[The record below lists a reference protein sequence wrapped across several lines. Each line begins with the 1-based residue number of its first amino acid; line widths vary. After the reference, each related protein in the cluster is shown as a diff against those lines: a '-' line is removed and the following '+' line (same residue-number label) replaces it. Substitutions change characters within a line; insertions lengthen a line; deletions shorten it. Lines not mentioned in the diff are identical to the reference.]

1 MAGMAGRTPHV
12 FLHIG
17 AMKTGTSY
25 LQQLLTENK
34 DALGADGVLFPGKA
48 GWGEQVR
55 GVREVLLLNPDKE
68 MRARTQGAWDR
79 VLAEITEHDG
89 HAALLSM
96 EFMSFARE
104 PGARRLVESLA
115 PADVHV
121 ILTVRDSGRVMPAHW
136 QESTQNRRTIS
147 WREYAEAVVQ
157 GPDSATEPNI
167 WRSSMKA
174 LNIPAILS
182 VWAPLVPSERLHVV
196 LVPPPGSPS
205 TLLWER
211 FAAAV
216 GLEASRYAPPGQGR
230 NQSLGYASADLMRRV
245 NAGLGGL
252 SVSTYNRTV
261 KSYLCKQVLA
271 GRAGEPK
278 MPVTRPLAD
287 FAARWNASMA
297 TAITG
302 SGAKVHGDLSDL
314 DVAADATAA
323 TIRPPAAADLL
334 AAAADAMAGLEH
346 LVELAPEEVA
356 GPDYEQLEVPGPDL
370 GIVRRSA
377 DARWA
382 SEADPVRTAVA
393 DVTDLARRAAELR
406 RRRRPLPDAPAS
418 SASRRGAAGRA
429 RSALARLRR

>member
-1 MAGMAGRTPHV
+1 MAGRTPDV

-25 LQQLLTENK
+25 LQKLLTENK
-34 DALGADGVLFPGKA
+34 DQLGADGVLFPGKA

-55 GVREVLLLNPDKE
+55 GVREVLRLNPDRE

-79 VLAEITEHDG
+79 VVREIAKHDG

-96 EFMSFARE
+96 EFMSFAKG

-136 QESTQNRRTIS
+136 QESTQNRRSTS
-147 WREYAEAVVQ
+147 WQEYADAVVQ
-157 GPDSATEPNI
+157 GPGSAAEPNL
-167 WRSSMKA
+167 WRASMKA
-174 LNIPAILS
+174 LDIPAILS
-182 VWAPLVPSERLHVV
+182 VWAPLVPQERLHVV
-196 LVPPPGSPS
+196 MVPPPGSPS

-216 GLEASRYAPPGQGR
+216 GLEAGRYAPPGQGR

-245 NAGLGGL
+245 NAGLGAL

-271 GRAGEPK
+271 GRAGDPK
-278 MPVTRPLAD
+278 IPLTASLAH
-287 FAARWNASMA
+287 FAGRWNSTMA
-297 TAITG
+297 DAITR

-314 DVAADATAA
+314 EVAAGADAE
-323 TIRPPAAADLL
+323 TIQPPAAVDLL

-346 LVELAPEEVA
+346 LVELSPEADA
-356 GPDYEQLEVPGPDL
+356 GTDYERLEVPGPDPAM
-370 GIVRRSA
+370 IRRSA
-377 DARWA
+377 DERWA
-382 SEADPVRTAVA
+382 GEADPVRAAVA

-406 RRRRPLPDAPAS
+406 RRRRPLPDTSPS
-418 SASRRGAAGRA
+418 SVVAGRGPARLA
-429 RSALARLRR
+429 RSALGRLRR